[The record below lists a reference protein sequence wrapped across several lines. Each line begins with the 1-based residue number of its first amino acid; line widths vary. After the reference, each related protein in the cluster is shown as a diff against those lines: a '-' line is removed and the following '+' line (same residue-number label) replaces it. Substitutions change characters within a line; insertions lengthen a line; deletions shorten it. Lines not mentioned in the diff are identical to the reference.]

1 MKGDMKLVDLSYLRH
16 NMTSVEEID
25 VENFQHIK
33 DFLDRVNFTDWII
46 NLDFLQLGQMKIGKT
61 NGLWNFSIDN
71 NKAGIIVYTEE
82 EKETYLKFIPEN
94 KTDDEK
100 TQTIKIQE
108 MFEELEAPFV
118 IVPTSLSVVEK
129 EAVYHL
135 FMFLQTLE
143 K

>member
-118 IVPTSLSVVEK
+118 IVPTSLSVVGK